1 MGTEAGDARGP
12 LAGGIARGPIPDGLA
27 DTGSCRGN
35 SCAWLPKIRFAQPA
49 PAKRGS
55 WWGWRGVG
63 GATSSFVR
71 INCISLFGSAF
82 PVSPGGAVEGGE
94 LLRLSPISHA
104 SDCLC
109 GERRARA
116 LARALTHSR
125 THRSVSRMFGS
136 TRSHSLAWPFGPH
149 SCNV

>member
-1 MGTEAGDARGP
+1 MVRWR
-12 LAGGIARGPIPDGLA
+12 GGIARGPIPDGLA

-35 SCAWLPKIRFAQPA
+35 SCAWLPKIRFARDV
-49 PAKRGS
+49 PAKEAAGE
-55 WWGWRGVG
+55 GG
-63 GATSSFVR
+63 GATSSFVQ
-71 INCISLFGSAF
+71 INCISLFVSAF

-109 GERRARA
+109 GETRARARA
-116 LARALTHSR
+116 LTRALTHSR

-136 TRSHSLAWPFGPH
+136 TRSHSLVWPFGPH